1 MGKCR
6 LLLRSL
12 LSGDLLL
19 LWSCKLLLL
28 LLSRKLLLGSLL
40 CGKLLLGRLLWS
52 LLSRKLLLGCLLS
65 GELLLGRLLGS
76 LLLLGKLWSRNLLLL
91 CGLLSWD
98 LRSISLLLS
107 GKLGLLLGTLRQWW
121 NWYMLLL
128 LRKLLL
134 RLLLLRLLEG
144 LLLLKLLIGLLS
156 RCFWEVIS
164 AQYILLKQG

>member
-28 LLSRKLLLGSLL
+28 WSLLSRKLLLGSLL
-40 CGKLLLGRLLWS
+40 SGKLLLGRLLWS
-52 LLSRKLLLGCLLS
+52 LLSR
-65 GELLLGRLLGS
+65 E
-76 LLLLGKLWSRNLLLL
+76 LLLGKLWSRNLLLL

-144 LLLLKLLIGLLS
+144 LLLLKLVIGLLS

-164 AQYILLKQG
+164 AQYILLKQGESLIVCE